1 MRTHDA
7 GYQTHPVIRP
17 AATGEA
23 DLRGGNET
31 PAVGTTLPFSA
42 PRDVR
47 RQLELAVHQLNSGSI
62 RSGMF
67 LRFAVDYSENP
78 ATVRV
83 TDSKTGDLVRS
94 IPWGELLPE
103 LDRSSGGSLD

>member
-1 MRTHDA
+1 MRPHDA
-7 GYQTHPVIRP
+7 GYQTRP
-17 AATGEA
+17 ALEPAPAGEA
-23 DLRGGNET
+23 EIHGGNEA
-31 PAVGTTLPFSA
+31 PAAGTTLPFAA

-47 RQLELAVHQLNSGSI
+47 RRLEMAVHQLNAGSI
-62 RSGMF
+62 RSGMY

-83 TDSKTGDLVRS
+83 TDSKSGETVRS

-103 LDRSSGGSLD
+103 LDRSRHDLDA

>member
-7 GYQTHPVIRP
+7 GYRVHPFTAPSTDAETDR
-17 AATGEA
+17 
-23 DLRGGNET
+23 DGGNET
-31 PAVGTTLPFSA
+31 PAAGTTLPFAA

-47 RQLELAVHQLNSGSI
+47 RRLELAVHQLNAGSI
-62 RSGMF
+62 RSGMY

-83 TDSKTGDLVRS
+83 TDSNSGEMVRS
-94 IPWGELLPE
+94 IPWVELLPE
-103 LDRSSGGSLD
+103 LDRSPHDSEA